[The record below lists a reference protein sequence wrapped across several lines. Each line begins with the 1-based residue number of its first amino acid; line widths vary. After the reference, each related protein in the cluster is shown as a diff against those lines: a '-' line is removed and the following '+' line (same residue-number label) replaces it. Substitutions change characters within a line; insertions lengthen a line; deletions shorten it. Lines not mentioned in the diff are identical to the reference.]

1 MRKIQFVK
9 LATVLIPVLMIMGM
23 LYSCTIQENFEYESS
38 NSTGELGVS
47 ALSYFQNE
55 ESFSMLSS
63 AIELAGLSELYER
76 SEGSTY
82 IAPTN
87 AAFEAYLESNSY
99 ASLEEIPV
107 PILKNVLKYHIVKDE
122 VLFTDPDL
130 FESNFPIA
138 YSTESGQTL
147 FLSHNPSFVGL
158 VNQGTSKQWE
168 ISTSNLEPTNGVIHI
183 VNSIVYF
190 SAASV
195 NLDELDPSVKT
206 DTIFPLAD
214 TYINGG
220 TDAGKNFGASN
231 LLKVKSV
238 TGDGNFDRKAY
249 LLFDLKEL
257 EQEGVITDLRFQVG
271 VSFTHGRSLAMNLY
285 QIADTTWTEMGLNWN
300 NATPADSPPVA
311 SITTAKVSA
320 FNFDLTDFYSA
331 QEKLGKITLMIDG
344 QEKGDETNDL
354 GSKEHASIPA
364 PMLIATIATGDSSL
378 DLVTN
383 TGFSVESGSSIALS
397 KELVEVTG
405 ASANDI
411 IYTLEETPSFGW
423 LISGATILKV
433 GDRFTQNDI
442 DVMNLI
448 YINNGDGDED
458 QLVLSA
464 RDRAGAKLDPFQITI
479 AIL

>member
-1 MRKIQFVK
+1 MRSIKSGK
-9 LATVLIPVLMIMGM
+9 LATVLIPVIMGMGM
-23 LYSCTIQENFEYESS
+23 LYSCTIQENFEYEGS
-38 NSTGELGVS
+38 NSTGELGIS
-47 ALSYFQNE
+47 ALSYFKNE
-55 ESFSMLSS
+55 DSFSMLST
-63 AIELAGLSELYER
+63 AIELAGLDELYER
-76 SEGSTY
+76 SDISTY

-99 ASLEEIPV
+99 ASLEDIPV
-107 PILKNVLKYHIVKDE
+107 PILRNVLKYHIVTDK
-122 VLFTDPDL
+122 VLFTDPEL

-138 YSTESGQTL
+138 YDTESGQTL

-220 TDAGKNFGASN
+220 ADAGKNFGALN

-238 TGDGNFDRKAY
+238 TGDGDFDRKAY
-249 LLFDLKEL
+249 LMFDLNEL
-257 EQEGVITDLRFQVG
+257 EQEGVITDLRFQIG
-271 VSFTHGRSLAMNLY
+271 ISFTHGKNLAMNLY

-311 SITTAKVSA
+311 SIITAKVDA
-320 FNFDLTDFYSA
+320 FNFDLTDFYGK
-331 QEKLGKITLMIDG
+331 QEKPGKISLMMDG

-354 GSKEHASIPA
+354 GSKEHSSIPA
-364 PMLIATIATGDSSL
+364 PMIIATIATGESSL
-378 DLVTN
+378 DLLTN
-383 TGFSVESGSSIALS
+383 SGFSVERGNSFALS
-397 KELVEVTG
+397 KEIVEVSG

-411 IYTLEETPSFGW
+411 IYTVEETPSFGW
-423 LISGATILKV
+423 LISGATTLKA

-442 DVMNLI
+442 DVLNLI
-448 YINNGDGDED
+448 YINNGEGSED
-458 QLVLSA
+458 RLVLSA
-464 RDRAGAKLDPFQITI
+464 RDRAGAKLDPFEITI

>member
-1 MRKIQFVK
+1 
-9 LATVLIPVLMIMGM
+9 
-23 LYSCTIQENFEYESS
+23 
-38 NSTGELGVS
+38 
-47 ALSYFQNE
+47 
-55 ESFSMLSS
+55 
-63 AIELAGLSELYER
+63 
-76 SEGSTY
+76 
-82 IAPTN
+82 
-87 AAFEAYLESNSY
+87 
-99 ASLEEIPV
+99 
-107 PILKNVLKYHIVKDE
+107 
-122 VLFTDPDL
+122 
-130 FESNFPIA
+130 
-138 YSTESGQTL
+138 
-147 FLSHNPSFVGL
+147 
-158 VNQGTSKQWE
+158 
-168 ISTSNLEPTNGVIHI
+168 
-183 VNSIVYF
+183 
-190 SAASV
+190 
-195 NLDELDPSVKT
+195 
-206 DTIFPLAD
+206 
-214 TYINGG
+214 
-220 TDAGKNFGASN
+220 
-231 LLKVKSV
+231 
-238 TGDGNFDRKAY
+238 
-249 LLFDLKEL
+249 
-257 EQEGVITDLRFQVG
+257 
-271 VSFTHGRSLAMNLY
+271 MNLY